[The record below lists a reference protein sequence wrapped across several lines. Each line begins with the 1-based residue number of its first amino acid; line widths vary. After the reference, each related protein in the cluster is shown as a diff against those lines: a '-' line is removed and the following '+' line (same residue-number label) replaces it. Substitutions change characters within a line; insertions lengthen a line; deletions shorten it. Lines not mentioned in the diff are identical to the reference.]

1 MEPKERFPP
10 VPFPRKA
17 NRGLS
22 FYAST
27 PNVSTFSQIV
37 VLGIEKEKAES
48 VLDKTAPPEQG
59 GAAIKLTGESV
70 QIPFPSGDVE
80 ALFQLVQLIV
90 GNGVL

>member
-1 MEPKERFPP
+1 MGGRTRKPIKDALGNEKER
-10 VPFPRKA
+10 
-17 NRGLS
+17 
-22 FYAST
+22 
-27 PNVSTFSQIV
+27 Q
-37 VLGIEKEKAES
+37 KES
-48 VLDKTAPPEQG
+48 LIKTAPPEQG